1 MLKLSGIIKTTPFEF
16 TDLDGSV
23 HKLQLSEFTIG
34 DIKKLI
40 DIQGDLGSDDS
51 EMTIGERSEI
61 IILSRVIC
69 GVKLRGKQK
78 YFWQTI
84 DELRDK
90 NYPNDLLT
98 TLYAAINELNPLKE
112 EKLNEKKS

>member
-1 MLKLSGIIKTTPFEF
+1 MLKLSGIIKNTPFEF
-16 TDLDGSV
+16 TDLDSSI
-23 HKLQLSEFTIG
+23 HRLQLSEFTIA

-40 DIQGDLGSDDS
+40 DIQGDIGTESKL
-51 EMTIGERSEI
+51 TIGEQSEI
-61 IILSRVIC
+61 IIVSRVIC
-69 GVKLRGKQK
+69 GVKVRGTQK